1 MIKRELI
8 ESFRNVVYNFKFV
21 LLFFA
26 TNFFIALTL
35 SIQVFQTLWE
45 NLSKSLISE
54 QMATNSDFL
63 WYLQFRNLYSTQ
75 LDKLPTAIIV
85 AAILYIMIQTFFSGG
100 LLTIFN
106 NTKKNHIIDFFYGG
120 VKYWLRFIKVTIIAL
135 ILIGIAFVIN
145 DLLGDLITWAYS
157 KTDYVLGDFILRSA
171 RYTILIFL
179 IGTVV
184 IISDY
189 AKVDILF
196 RDENSIWESLK
207 RVVVFLKNNFLV
219 VFLVFFVLSLI
230 SIGIAILYNIVG
242 NYISRTP
249 YVYIIITFTVQQI
262 LIIFRFGI
270 KMLFASTEL
279 NLYKAL
285 IIEPIRV
292 RFNEETKM
300 E

>member
-1 MIKRELI
+1 
-8 ESFRNVVYNFKFV
+8 
-21 LLFFA
+21 
-26 TNFFIALTL
+26 
-35 SIQVFQTLWE
+35 
-45 NLSKSLISE
+45 
-54 QMATNSDFL
+54 
-63 WYLQFRNLYSTQ
+63 
-75 LDKLPTAIIV
+75 
-85 AAILYIMIQTFFSGG
+85 
-100 LLTIFN
+100 
-106 NTKKNHIIDFFYGG
+106 
-120 VKYWLRFIKVTIIAL
+120 
-135 ILIGIAFVIN
+135 
-145 DLLGDLITWAYS
+145 
-157 KTDYVLGDFILRSA
+157 
-171 RYTILIFL
+171 
-179 IGTVV
+179 
-184 IISDY
+184 
-189 AKVDILF
+189 
-196 RDENSIWESLK
+196 
-207 RVVVFLKNNFLV
+207 V